1 MCMMLTR
8 SDPICHPWFR
18 SDQGE
23 ESDMRASCHNRRA
36 RSCVRPFGFL
46 LLFSVL
52 QNGGA
57 VAGIIPQGSAKS
69 ETGAQKATIS
79 EEARGDDFRRG
90 TRGYRLRAAR
100 LQDGEEIVLDGLLNE
115 AVWRRADVAT
125 DFVQTEPRE
134 GEPATEPTEARVAYD
149 RETLYIGIIAY
160 DRETH
165 RLIINELRK
174 DFSLFSGDVVQVVL
188 DTFLDR
194 RNGYEFATN
203 PGGAKWDAQMTNEGR
218 EVNSDW
224 DGIWFVKTQ
233 ITERAWTVEMA
244 IPFRTLKFREG
255 DIQVWG
261 INFMRRIRRK
271 NEESYWA
278 PIPRMFNSIHYVSRA
293 GILEGLEGIRPGTN
307 LRLKPY
313 VVGVMADLS
322 AGGLIPH
329 RVFKGDVGV
338 DAKWGVTS
346 GLTLDFTYNTD
357 FSQVEADEQQI
368 NLTRF
373 SLFFPEKRDFFL
385 EGSGIFR
392 FGPGEE
398 RGRMMEGG
406 GMGGRLGAVRN
417 DLILFFS
424 RRIGLSEDGEPIPL
438 RAGVRL
444 TGRAGP
450 YEVGFLN
457 IQQEALG
464 RRPSTNFLV
473 TRVRRNVLANSDVG
487 VMVMNVARAGGFNRI
502 YGGDANFRFFQNLNL
517 NAYVAKAAAPGLRTG
532 TAAWRV
538 GMSWRNNF
546 WNTRHSFTNIGENFR
561 NELGFVPRLG
571 IRKASDFIGVHWR
584 PHAIRRTVR
593 EIFPH
598 WQIDYIMTSSG
609 RLDTRLVDYHF
620 PITFQNGTFLE
631 AGVNSTY
638 ERLVEPFRI
647 HPTTV
652 VPAGRYSF
660 NEYFFLLNTDRSK
673 PLSVNLRLGTGP
685 FYDGYRQSY
694 SSGMN
699 VRASYRFNAGFSYT
713 RNNIRLSTG
722 RFQTDLLT
730 LRASYSFSTSV
741 FLNALIQYNSVA
753 RTWSS
758 NIRFNIIHRPLSD
771 LFIVYNERR
780 ESGTGR
786 LLDRAL
792 VVKFTYL
799 FDF

>member
-1 MCMMLTR
+1 
-8 SDPICHPWFR
+8 
-18 SDQGE
+18 
-23 ESDMRASCHNRRA
+23 MRVRRQNRGLCLCRRA
-36 RSCVRPFGFL
+36 FGL
-46 LLFSVL
+46 VL
-52 QNGGA
+52 VFGMLWNGVVI
-57 VAGIIPQGSAKS
+57 VASQGSAKS
-69 ETGAQKATIS
+69 EAGTQRATAP

-90 TRGYRLRAAR
+90 MREYRLRAAR
-100 LQDGEEIVLDGLLNE
+100 LHEGEKIILDGVLDE
-115 AVWRRADVAT
+115 AVWRRAQVAT

-174 DFSLFSGDVVQVVL
+174 DFNLFSGDAVQVVL
-188 DTFLDR
+188 DTFFDR

-233 ITERAWTVEMA
+233 INERAWTVEMA

-255 DIQVWG
+255 DVQVWG

-293 GILEGLEGIRPGTN
+293 GILEGLEGIRAGTN

-313 VVGVMADLS
+313 VVGTMADLS
-322 AGGLIPH
+322 AGGSAPH
-329 RVFKGDVGV
+329 RVFTGDGGV
-338 DAKWGVTS
+338 DVKWGVTS
-346 GLTLDFTYNTD
+346 GLTLDITYNTD

-398 RGRMMEGG
+398 RGGMG
-406 GMGGRLGAVRN
+406 GMMGRGVGGRLGAVRN

-444 TGRAGP
+444 TGRVGP

-464 RRPSTNFLV
+464 RWPSTNFLV

-487 VMVMNVARAGGFNRI
+487 VMFMNVARAEGFNRI

-517 NAYVAKAAAPGLRTG
+517 NAYVAKAAAPRLHAG

-546 WNTRHSFTNIGENFR
+546 WDTRHSFTNIGENFK
-561 NELGFVPRLG
+561 NELGFIPRLG
-571 IRKASDFIGVHWR
+571 IRKASDFLGMHWR
-584 PHAIRRTVR
+584 PRAIRRTVR

-598 WQIDYIMTSSG
+598 WQIDYIMTPSG
-609 RLDTRLVDYHF
+609 RLDTRLVDYHL
-620 PITFQNGTFLE
+620 PVTFQNGTFLE
-631 AGVNSTY
+631 VGVNSTY

-673 PLSVNLRLGTGP
+673 PLSVNLRAGTGP

-694 SSGMN
+694 SSGVN
-699 VRASYRFNAGFSYT
+699 LRASYRFNAGFTYT

-722 RFQTDLLT
+722 RFHTDLLT
-730 LRASYSFSTSV
+730 LRAAYSFSTSV

-799 FDF
+799 FNF

>member
-1 MCMMLTR
+1 MRMMLTR

-18 SDQGE
+18 SGQGE

-115 AVWRRADVAT
+115 AVWRRAEVAT

-322 AGGLIPH
+322 AGGLTPH

-473 TRVRRNVLANSDVG
+473 TRMRRNVLANSDVG

-517 NAYVAKAAAPGLRTG
+517 NAYAAKAAAPGLRTG

>member
-1 MCMMLTR
+1 ME
-8 SDPICHPWFR
+8 
-18 SDQGE
+18 GE
-23 ESDMRASCHNRRA
+23 NRDHGERKGRCPRA
-36 RSCVRPFGFL
+36 RGLGLILILGL
-46 LLFSVL
+46 LQSG
-52 QNGGA
+52 GGA
-57 VAGIIPQGSAKS
+57 LAVSAQRGSAPS
-69 ETGAQKATIS
+69 GIETQKATGP
-79 EEARGDDFRRG
+79 EEARAEGFRRG
-90 TRGYRLRAAR
+90 EHRLRAER
-100 LQDGEEIVLDGLLNE
+100 LREGERITLDGLLNE
-115 AVWRRADVAT
+115 AVWHRADVA
-125 DFVQTEPRE
+125 DGFVQTEPRE

-160 DRETH
+160 DSEIR
-165 RLIINELRK
+165 RLIISELRK
-174 DFSLFSGDVVQVVL
+174 DFNLSNGDVVQVVL
-188 DTFLDR
+188 DTFFDR

-224 DGIWFVKTQ
+224 DGIWHVRTQ
-233 ITERAWTVEMA
+233 INERAWTVEMA

-255 DIQVWG
+255 NVQVWG

-271 NEESYWA
+271 NEETYWA
-278 PIPRMFNSIHYVSRA
+278 PIPRMFSSIHYVSRA
-293 GILEGLEGIRPGTN
+293 GVLEGIEGIRRGTDF
-307 LRLKPY
+307 RIKPY
-313 VVGVMADLS
+313 VVGSWADFVTGAPS
-322 AGGLIPH
+322 PH
-329 RVFKGDVGV
+329 RVFKGDGGV

-346 GLTLDFTYNTD
+346 GMTLDLTYNTD

-392 FGPGEE
+392 FGPGEQ
-398 RGRMMEGG
+398 RMGMAGGGG
-406 GMGGRLGAVRN
+406 GMGRLGAVRN

-424 RRIGLSEDGEPIPL
+424 RRIGLSENGEPIPL

-450 YEVGFLN
+450 YELGFLN

-464 RRPSTNFLV
+464 SSPSTNFLV
-473 TRVRRNVLANSDVG
+473 TRVRRNVLANSDLG
-487 VMVMNVARAGGFNRI
+487 LMFMNVARPHGFNRI

-517 NAYVAKAAAPGLRTG
+517 HGYVAKAAAPGLREG
-532 TAAWRV
+532 TEAWRV

-546 WNTRHSFTNIGENFR
+546 WDMRHSFTSIGENFK
-561 NELGFVPRLG
+561 NDLGFIPRLG
-571 IRKASDFIGVHWR
+571 IRKASDFIGLHWR
-584 PHAIRRTVR
+584 PRAISRTVR

-598 WQIDYIMTSSG
+598 WQIDYIMTPSG
-609 RLDTRLVDYHF
+609 RLDTRLVDYHL
-620 PITFQNGTFLE
+620 PVTFQNGTFLE
-631 AGVNSTY
+631 VGVNSTY

-647 HPTTV
+647 HPTAV
-652 VPAGRYSF
+652 VPVGRYSF
-660 NEYFFLLNTDRSK
+660 NEYFFLLNSDRSQ
-673 PLSVNLRLGTGP
+673 PLSVSLRLGTGP

-694 SSGMN
+694 SSGVD
-699 VRASYRFNAGFSYT
+699 VRAKYRFTASLNYA

-722 RFQTDLLT
+722 RFHTDLLT
-730 LRASYSFSTSV
+730 LRAAYSFSTSI

-780 ESGTGR
+780 EAGTGR

-799 FDF
+799 FNF

>member
-1 MCMMLTR
+1 MVACGQGRRVGLYIRTFGLILIFGMLR
-8 SDPICHPWFR
+8 
-18 SDQGE
+18 
-23 ESDMRASCHNRRA
+23 
-36 RSCVRPFGFL
+36 
-46 LLFSVL
+46 
-52 QNGGA
+52 GGA
-57 VAGIIPQGSAKS
+57 VGVGIAPQKSAKS
-69 ETGAQKATIS
+69 EAGAQRATVP

-90 TRGYRLRAAR
+90 AREYRLRAAR

-115 AVWRRADVAT
+115 GVWRRAEVAT

-160 DRETH
+160 DSEMH

-188 DTFLDR
+188 DTFFDR

-203 PGGAKWDAQMTNEGR
+203 PGGAKWDAQMANEGR

-233 ITERAWTVEMA
+233 INERAWTVEMA

-255 DIQVWG
+255 DVQVWG

-313 VVGVMADLS
+313 VMGVMSDLS
-322 AGGLIPH
+322 AGGLTPH

-338 DAKWGVTS
+338 DAKWGITS

-464 RRPSTNFLV
+464 RWPSTNFLV

-487 VMVMNVARAGGFNRI
+487 VMFMNVARAGGFNRI

-517 NAYVAKAAAPGLRTG
+517 NAYAAKAAAPGLRTG

-584 PHAIRRTVR
+584 PRAIRRTVR

-598 WQIDYIMTSSG
+598 WQIDYIMTPSG
-609 RLDTRLVDYHF
+609 RLDTRLVDYHL

-631 AGVNSTY
+631 VGVNSTY
-638 ERLVEPFRI
+638 ERLVKPFQI

-699 VRASYRFNAGFSYT
+699 VRASYRFNAGFTYT

-722 RFQTDLLT
+722 KFQTDLLT
-730 LRASYSFSTSV
+730 LRAAYSFSTSV

>member
-1 MCMMLTR
+1 MWGHRRAHAIGLGLLLLGVLPSGAPFGVGAPQEGTR
-8 SDPICHPWFR
+8 S
-18 SDQGE
+18 
-23 ESDMRASCHNRRA
+23 
-36 RSCVRPFGFL
+36 
-46 LLFSVL
+46 
-52 QNGGA
+52 
-57 VAGIIPQGSAKS
+57 
-69 ETGAQKATIS
+69 GAQEQRGATP
-79 EEARGDDFRRG
+79 EGARETAFRRRTG
-90 TRGYRLRAAR
+90 EYRLRAAR
-100 LQDGEEIVLDGLLNE
+100 LQQQEKIVLDGLLNE
-115 AVWRRADVAT
+115 PVWRRADVAR

-160 DRETH
+160 DSEMH
-165 RLIINELRK
+165 RLVIPELRK
-174 DFSLFSGDVVQVVL
+174 DFTLSNSDVVQVVL

-203 PGGAKWDAQMTNEGR
+203 PGGAKWDAQMANEGR
-218 EVNSDW
+218 EVNADW
-224 DGIWFVKTQ
+224 DGIWYVRTQ
-233 ITERAWTVEMA
+233 INERAWTVEMA

-255 DIQVWG
+255 DVQVWG

-293 GILEGLEGIRPGTN
+293 GVLEGLEGIRPGTN
-307 LRLKPY
+307 VRIKPY
-313 VVGVMADLS
+313 VIGSMADLS
-322 AGGLIPH
+322 TGGSPPH
-329 RVFKGDVGV
+329 RLFRGDGGV
-338 DAKWGVTS
+338 DLKWGVTS
-346 GLTLDFTYNTD
+346 GLTLDVTYNTD

-392 FGPGEE
+392 FGPGEQ
-398 RGRMMEGG
+398 GGGMAGGGG

-424 RRIGLSEDGEPIPL
+424 RRIGLSESGEPIPL
-438 RAGVRL
+438 RAGVRV

-464 RRPSTNFLV
+464 LTPSTNFLV
-473 TRVRRNVLANSDVG
+473 ARVRRNVLANSDLG
-487 VMVMNVARAGGFNRI
+487 FMFMNVARPGTFNRV
-502 YGGDANFRFFQNLNL
+502 YGADANFRFFQNLNVHGY
-517 NAYVAKAAAPGLRTG
+517 AAKTAAPGLRDDT
-532 TAAWRV
+532 TAWRV

-546 WNTRHSFTNIGENFR
+546 WDTRHSFTSIGENFK
-561 NELGFVPRLG
+561 NDLGFAPRVG
-571 IRKASDFIGVHWR
+571 IRKMSDFLGLHWR
-584 PHAIRRTVR
+584 PRALSRTVR

-598 WQIDYIMTSSG
+598 WQIDSIMDPTG
-609 RLDTRLVDYHF
+609 RLDTRLVDYHL
-620 PITFQNGTFLE
+620 PVTFQNGTFLE
-631 AGVNSTY
+631 VGVNSTF
-638 ERLVEPFRI
+638 ERLTGPFQL
-647 HPTTV
+647 HPTTA
-652 VPAGRYSF
+652 VPPGRYRF
-660 NEYFFLLNTDRSK
+660 NEYFALLTSDRSRA
-673 PLSVNLRLGTGP
+673 LSVNFRVGTGP

-694 SSGMN
+694 SSGAT
-699 VRASYRFNAGFSYT
+699 VRMGYRFNTSFTHT
-713 RNNIRLSTG
+713 RNNVRLSTG
-722 RFQTDLLT
+722 RFQTDLLAV
-730 LRASYSFSTSV
+730 RAAYSFSTSI

-792 VVKFTYL
+792 LVKFTYL
-799 FDF
+799 FTF

>member
-1 MCMMLTR
+1 
-8 SDPICHPWFR
+8 
-18 SDQGE
+18 
-23 ESDMRASCHNRRA
+23 
-36 RSCVRPFGFL
+36 
-46 LLFSVL
+46 
-52 QNGGA
+52 
-57 VAGIIPQGSAKS
+57 
-69 ETGAQKATIS
+69 
-79 EEARGDDFRRG
+79 
-90 TRGYRLRAAR
+90 
-100 LQDGEEIVLDGLLNE
+100 LNE
-115 AVWRRADVAT
+115 AVWHRADVA
-125 DFVQTEPRE
+125 DGFVQTEPRE

-160 DRETH
+160 DSEIR
-165 RLIINELRK
+165 RLIISELRK
-174 DFSLFSGDVVQVVL
+174 DFNLSNGDVVQVVL
-188 DTFLDR
+188 DTFFDR

-224 DGIWFVKTQ
+224 DGIWHVRTQ
-233 ITERAWTVEMA
+233 INERAWTVEMA

-255 DIQVWG
+255 DVQVWG

-271 NEESYWA
+271 NEETYWA

-293 GILEGLEGIRPGTN
+293 GVLEGIEGIRRGTDF
-307 LRLKPY
+307 RIKPY
-313 VVGVMADLS
+313 VVGSWADFATGAPS
-322 AGGLIPH
+322 PH
-329 RVFKGDVGV
+329 RVFKGDGGV

-346 GLTLDFTYNTD
+346 GMTLDLTYNTD

-392 FGPGEE
+392 FGPGEQ
-398 RGRMMEGG
+398 GGGMMGGGGG

-424 RRIGLSEDGEPIPL
+424 RRIGLSENGEPIPL

-450 YEVGFLN
+450 YELGVLN

-464 RRPSTNFLV
+464 SSPSTNFLV
-473 TRVRRNVLANSDVG
+473 TRVRRNVLANSDLG
-487 VMVMNVARAGGFNRI
+487 FMFMNVARPHGFNRV
-502 YGGDANFRFFQNLNL
+502 YGADANFRFFQNLNL
-517 NAYVAKAAAPGLRTG
+517 HGYMAKAAAPGLREG
-532 TAAWRV
+532 TEAWRV

-546 WNTRHSFTNIGENFR
+546 WETRHSFTSIGEQFKND
-561 NELGFVPRLG
+561 LGFAPRVG
-571 IRKASDFIGVHWR
+571 IRKMSDFLGLHWR
-584 PHAIRRTVR
+584 PRAISRTVR

-598 WQIDYIMTSSG
+598 WQIDYIMTPSG
-609 RLDTRLVDYHF
+609 RLDTRLVDYHL
-620 PITFQNGTFLE
+620 PVTFQNGTFLE
-631 AGVNSTY
+631 VGVNSTY

-647 HPTTV
+647 HPTAV

-660 NEYFFLLNTDRSK
+660 NEYFFLLNSDRSK
-673 PLSVNLRLGTGP
+673 PISVSLRLGTGP

-694 SSGMN
+694 SSGVN
-699 VRASYRFNAGFSYT
+699 GRVKYRFTASLNYA

-722 RFQTDLLT
+722 RFHTDLLT
-730 LRASYSFSTSV
+730 LRAAYSFSTSI

-780 ESGTGR
+780 EAGTGR

-799 FDF
+799 FNF